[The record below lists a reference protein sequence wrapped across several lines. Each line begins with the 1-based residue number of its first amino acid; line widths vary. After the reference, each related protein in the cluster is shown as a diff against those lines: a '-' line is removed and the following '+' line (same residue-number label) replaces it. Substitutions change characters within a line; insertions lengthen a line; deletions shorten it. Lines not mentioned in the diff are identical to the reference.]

1 MKYLIIVIL
10 LFIPFG
16 MSYASSETEEKE
28 LRDELTCFPISGI
41 SDFAR
46 KFENLKKSKIDS
58 VNMFFEAHLRVKDGG
73 SLPERVYVKYK
84 DNEYNLIFSRDE
96 QVVNIER
103 ILQAEN
109 GSDLC
114 AYDPIRAGTLKDG
127 DTLEFDMD
135 SDVRFIENNGYHT
148 SNTLEDGLK
157 DARFLFKK
165 MVPGPAKIFVPK
177 FTHLLVS
184 AIDEQD
190 SIYFE
195 AVNSDNNKIPIATES
210 YCGDKVIK
218 FKDLNAVDA
227 KGINIKGGDYML
239 YPVPDLETLASFSEG
254 ECE

>member
-1 MKYLIIVIL
+1 MRYLIVMVL
-10 LFIPFG
+10 LLIPFK
-16 MSYASSETEEKE
+16 MSYASSETEAKE

-46 KFENLKKSKIDS
+46 KFENLKTSKIDT
-58 VNMFFEAHLRVKDGG
+58 VNMFFEAYLRIKDEG
-73 SLPERVYVKYK
+73 SLPERVYVKNE
-84 DNEYNLIFSRDE
+84 DNEFNLNFSRE
-96 QVVNIER
+96 GKVVNIER
-103 ILQAEN
+103 IIRAEN

-114 AYDPIRAGTLKDG
+114 AYDPIRAGTLKNG

-148 SNTLEDGLK
+148 TNTLEDGLK

-184 AIDEQD
+184 AIDEKD

-195 AVNSDNNKIPIATES
+195 AVNNDNNKIPISTES

-218 FKDLNAVDA
+218 FKDLNALDA
-227 KGINIKGGDYML
+227 KGINIKGGAYML
-239 YPVPDLETLASFSEG
+239 YPIPDLETLASFSEG
-254 ECE
+254 EC

>member
-1 MKYLIIVIL
+1 MKGRYR
-10 LFIPFG
+10 
-16 MSYASSETEEKE
+16 KE
-28 LRDELTCFPISGI
+28 YMLRHE
-41 SDFAR
+41 
-46 KFENLKKSKIDS
+46 
-58 VNMFFEAHLRVKDGG
+58 
-73 SLPERVYVKYK
+73 
-84 DNEYNLIFSRDE
+84 DNEFNLNFSRE
-96 QVVNIER
+96 GKVVNIER
-103 ILQAEN
+103 IIRAEN

-114 AYDPIRAGTLKDG
+114 AYDPIRAGTLKNG

-148 SNTLEDGLK
+148 TNTLEDGLK

-184 AIDEQD
+184 AIDEKD

-218 FKDLNAVDA
+218 FKDLNALDA
-227 KGINIKGGDYML
+227 KGINIKGGAYML
-239 YPVPDLETLASFSEG
+239 YPIPDLETLASFSEG
-254 ECE
+254 EC